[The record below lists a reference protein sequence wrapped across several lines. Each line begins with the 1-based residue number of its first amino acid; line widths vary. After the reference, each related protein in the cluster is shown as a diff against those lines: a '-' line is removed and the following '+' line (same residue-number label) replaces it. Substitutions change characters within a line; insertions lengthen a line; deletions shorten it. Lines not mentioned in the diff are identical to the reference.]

1 MNTLRVLI
9 VTCAI
14 FLGITSCADGDKSQS
29 DARPYIVATTGMV
42 ADLVSNIAGDSL
54 RVEAIMQ
61 PGVDPHLY
69 KASQGDLEKIIK
81 ADYLFFNGLH
91 LEGKMAEILEKQH
104 QVKPVVAVADSI
116 PKSKIIQLT
125 GSTYDPHIWFDVS
138 LWRDAST
145 VVLRNLVRLD
155 PENAAYYEQ
164 NAARYQAEL
173 DSLDQWVKRELESVA
188 PSKRVL
194 ITAHDAFAYFG
205 RAYNIEVRGLQGIS
219 TLSEIGLRDVTNL
232 VNFIVEKD
240 IPAVFVETSVSDKS
254 LKAVLEGV
262 NGKGKK
268 LSIGGSLFSDAMGP
282 AGTPQGTYTGMVK
295 HNVKTI
301 ANALKQ

>member
-1 MNTLRVLI
+1 MNTLRNLMFVALFTMG
-9 VTCAI
+9 V
-14 FLGITSCADGDKSQS
+14 TSCADGDKTQP
-29 DARPYIVATTGMV
+29 DDRPYVVATTGMV
-42 ADLVSNIAGDSL
+42 ADLVRNIAGDSM
-54 RVEAIMQ
+54 RIEAIMQ

-69 KASQGDLEKIIK
+69 KASQGDLKKIIES
-81 ADYLFFNGLH
+81 DYIFFNGLH
-91 LEGKMAEILEKQH
+91 LEGKMAEILEKQQ
-104 QVKPVVAVADSI
+104 QVKPVVAIADSI
-116 PKSKIIQLT
+116 SKFKIIQLS

-138 LWRDAST
+138 LWRDASQ
-145 VVLRNLVRLD
+145 VVLANLLRLD
-155 PENAAYYEQ
+155 PENAAYYKQ
-164 NAARYQAEL
+164 NAARYQADL
-173 DSLDQWVKRELESVA
+173 DSLDQWVKDELA
-188 PSKRVL
+188 TIPPSKRVL

-205 RAYNIEVRGLQGIS
+205 RAYGIEVRGLQGIS

-262 NGKGKK
+262 KGKGKK
-268 LSIGGSLFSDAMGP
+268 LKIGGSLFSDAMGR
-282 AGTPQGTYTGMVK
+282 AGTPQGTYIGMVE

>member
-1 MNTLRVLI
+1 MNTLRNLMFVALFTMG
-9 VTCAI
+9 V
-14 FLGITSCADGDKSQS
+14 TSCADGDKTQP
-29 DARPYIVATTGMV
+29 DDRPYVVATTGMV
-42 ADLVSNIAGDSL
+42 ADLVRNIAGDSM
-54 RVEAIMQ
+54 RIEAIMQ

-69 KASQGDLEKIIK
+69 KASQGDLKKIIES
-81 ADYLFFNGLH
+81 DYIFFNGLH
-91 LEGKMAEILEKQH
+91 LEGKMAEILEKQQ
-104 QVKPVVAVADSI
+104 QVKPVVAIADSI
-116 PKSKIIQLT
+116 SKFKIIQLS

-138 LWRDAST
+138 LWRDASQ
-145 VVLRNLVRLD
+145 VVLANLVRLD
-155 PENAAYYEQ
+155 PENAAYYKQ
-164 NAARYQAEL
+164 NAARYQADL
-173 DSLDQWVKRELESVA
+173 DSLDQWVKDELA
-188 PSKRVL
+188 TIPPSKRVL

-205 RAYNIEVRGLQGIS
+205 RAYGIEVRGLQGIS

-262 NGKGKK
+262 KGKGKK
-268 LSIGGSLFSDAMGP
+268 LKIGGRLFSDAMGR
-282 AGTPQGTYTGMVK
+282 AGTPQGTYIGMVE

>member
-9 VTCAI
+9 VTTAI

-42 ADLVSNIAGDSL
+42 ADLVYNIAGDSL

-173 DSLDQWVKRELESVA
+173 DSLDQWVKRELESVE

-268 LSIGGSLFSDAMGP
+268 LSIDGSLFSDAMGP

-295 HNVKTI
+295 YNVKTI